1 MEKISVKIG
10 HKQLSVN
17 FWESTN
23 GEQKGIFY
31 IHHGMAEHIDRYK
44 FFAEHFTS
52 EGYHVVGHNHLGH
65 GDNKENGEG
74 IFARSQGWERVCS
87 EASSVTE
94 YFHSIYPD
102 LPSYVFGHSMGAF
115 ITISSLRR
123 IKNLK
128 GIFLTGTF
136 LPSKGQMFFMKI
148 LLYLEKILF
157 KTKENSKVHKIN
169 FQRLNSFFK
178 NPRTDFDWLAKDINV
193 VNKYI
198 DDPNCGFNC
207 SNSLWLDFVYGGELV
222 LMDDTFLNVN
232 YEIKVFLAGGADD
245 PCIANGDGIDGLYDH
260 LQKRFNSV
268 SIKKFKGMR
277 HEIQN
282 EQCKDELVILMES
295 FISNE

>member
-1 MEKISVKIG
+1 
-10 HKQLSVN
+10 
-17 FWESTN
+17 
-23 GEQKGIFY
+23 
-31 IHHGMAEHIDRYK
+31 
-44 FFAEHFTS
+44 
-52 EGYHVVGHNHLGH
+52 
-65 GDNKENGEG
+65 
-74 IFARSQGWERVCS
+74 
-87 EASSVTE
+87 
-94 YFHSIYPD
+94 
-102 LPSYVFGHSMGAF
+102 MGAF

-136 LPSKGQMFFMKI
+136 LPSKGQMFLMKI
-148 LLYLEKILF
+148 LLYFEKIFF
-157 KTKENSKVHKIN
+157 KTNENSKVHKIN

-222 LMDDTFLNVN
+222 LKEDTFLNLDDD
-232 YEIKVFLAGGADD
+232 IKVFLAGGADD
-245 PCIANGDGIDGLYDH
+245 PCIVNGGGIDGLYDH
-260 LQKRFNSV
+260 LRKRFNNV

-282 EQCKDELVILMES
+282 EPCKDELLTLMES

>member
-1 MEKISVKIG
+1 MEKISVKIDN
-10 HKQLSVN
+10 KELAVN
-17 FWESTN
+17 FWKTTHEN
-23 GEQKGIFY
+23 IRGIFY

-44 FFAEHFTS
+44 SFAEKLNSF
-52 EGYHVVGHNHLGH
+52 GFHVVGHNHLGH
-65 GDNKENGEG
+65 GNNKENGEG
-74 IFARSQGWERVCS
+74 VFAESKGWTKVCN
-87 EASSVTE
+87 EACKVNDH
-94 YFHSIYPD
+94 FFNLYPD
-102 LPSYVFGHSMGAF
+102 IPVYLFGHSMGAF
-115 ITISSLRR
+115 ITISVLTR

-193 VNKYI
+193 VDKYI

-207 SNSLWLDFVYGGELV
+207 SNTLWLDFVYGGELV
-222 LMDDTFLNVN
+222 LKDDTFLNLSKD
-232 YEIKVFLAGGADD
+232 IKVFLAGGADD
-245 PCIANGDGIDGLYDH
+245 PCIVNGGGIDGLYDH
-260 LQKRFNSV
+260 FRKKFNNV
-268 SIKKFKGMR
+268 VIKKFKGMR

-282 EQCKDELVILMES
+282 ERSKNELLSLMES
-295 FISNE
+295 FIKE

>member
-1 MEKISVKIG
+1 MEKISVKID
-10 HKQLSVN
+10 HKELSVN
-17 FWESTN
+17 FWKTSHEN
-23 GEQKGIFY
+23 LRGIFF

-44 FFAEHFTS
+44 SFAEKLNSF
-52 EGYHVVGHNHLGH
+52 GFHVVGHNHLGH
-65 GDNKENGEG
+65 GNNKENGQG
-74 IFARSQGWERVCS
+74 VFAESSGRKKVCN
-87 EASSVTE
+87 EACMVNE
-94 YFHSIYPD
+94 YFHDLYPEI
-102 LPSYVFGHSMGAF
+102 PAFVFGHSMGAF

-157 KTKENSKVHKIN
+157 KTNENSKVHKIN

-232 YEIKVFLAGGADD
+232 HEIKVFLAGGADD
-245 PCIANGDGIDGLYDH
+245 PCIVNGGGIDGLYDH
-260 LQKRFNSV
+260 LQKRFNNV

-282 EQCKDELVILMES
+282 EQCKDELLTLMES